1 MRALVLL
8 SLVACTSTPCP
19 EPEPSSR
26 TTGGEAPPHAHGH
39 HHADAGHAN
48 PEGHHHGE
56 GMHHDFSDVAR
67 FEAMFDAPG
76 RARWQ
81 RPVEVVGHLD
91 LTPGETVADLGA
103 GTGYFEP
110 FLSAAVGPRGRV
122 LALDAEPAM
131 VEHLRRRAE
140 AEGLANV
147 EARQVP
153 ADGPGLDPSS
163 VDAILVVDTWHHLPN
178 RAQYARRLR
187 DALRE
192 GGVLLVV
199 DFTLDGAQGPP
210 AQHRLAPEVVIR
222 ELEEGGLRATLVEES
237 LPDQYVVRAT
247 R

>member
-19 EPEPSSR
+19 EPEPSAR

-39 HHADAGHAN
+39 HHAGVHPN

-56 GMHHDFSDVAR
+56 GMRHDFSDVAR

-91 LTPGETVADLGA
+91 LTPGESVADLGA

-110 FLSAAVGPRGRV
+110 YLSAAVGPRGRV
-122 LALDAEPAM
+122 LALDSEPAM
-131 VEHLRRRAE
+131 VEHLRRRAD

-153 ADGPGLDPSS
+153 TDGPGLEPSS

-192 GGVLLVV
+192 GGVVLVV
-199 DFTLDGAQGPP
+199 DFTLDGSQGPP